1 MRSFLSNGGKIVTAH
16 EPNYHWDL
24 QNGRHWVVAKYF
36 SGLALSPFSGECVC
50 IDSETGHVTASIE
63 IRPKT
68 NYVCDISSMLER
80 RRANPING
88 PWCSVVLH
96 PGSTLTI
103 RFPTADVHSASNDAT
118 QLLPTD
124 QFEAEFLPKDLTTLR
139 QLKTTYDVELYEE
152 ISYNEALVGDALE
165 MDVSQ
170 MAQGEVKLK
179 YHEGK
184 PLALKGGHN
193 SFLYQWGLKSTNEDV
208 PDKLRAIVKLSLALT
223 HHYHIIGSDR
233 GLRSVFG
240 SSVSKQYNPTK
251 TMESGMG
258 NVYGGGY
265 DLIGDNRKA
274 SIYCRTDEE
283 LLPNDCESTAYDLH
297 ANRIVPFP
305 GTVYNVTPYP
315 IRGFQIYDMGIQKS
329 PISYACVCVDQRGKE
344 TSRLVLEANNE
355 VQQTYKVR
363 RKETSHRLLPYISL
377 PWRKVALI
385 LEGPTST
392 RFIML
397 QHTSKKIVKLQVGTT
412 LSMTCAF
419 DPNVQ
424 TSASNGLI
432 STTWLPKIPNEFHYT
447 VIHTPHGRELI
458 RRSHKDAIVGTPNA
472 LEVSYQGNTT
482 KSAYNQLRITSSR
495 GAVLISKDPAHAH
508 YVPMRFLCGKTSES
522 SGMPIITDDKP
533 TSDISAPFIPN
544 TIESSTRYTWKIVK
558 VAVETTDPYM
568 QGCGV
573 TQVSAELFKPE
584 TPQLYDAEGQS
595 QFGCTIDIQAA
606 KEAAF
611 YCPAPYVLDPP
622 NCFSQVYVD
631 GEVKSMSELSKSLM
645 ASRSN
650 HFVILRLYSSLIGPE
665 ETLHQTP
672 PLECRC
678 VTIKGVVLSTIQ
690 IENYYTKW

>member
-1 MRSFLSNGGKIVTAH
+1 MSFALCTIALQSIVYLNALSCDFGDPPGSLSSNALVACHIDLETVNSATVICPRRVNDTKYAWHPQPYVGNHSHLNAYVSENGNFRSVGISDAVITDAPGDYIWTDSNEANATLHLNLGDYSDIYVITERRLIFICGPRDLVLTNELQRHIDSLNDSRLMVELPWTSTTPLAHEISKIGKGLGVYFLYRDRVHLPLQGCGSRPSPLFASDNEVTVDPVTGIRSCVADPMSETFIGFLYEGRIEPADCMRSFLSNGGKIVTAH
-16 EPNYHWDL
+16 EPHYHWDL

-103 RFPTADVHSASNDAT
+103 RFPIADGDSVSNDAT

-124 QFEAEFLPKDLTTLR
+124 KFEVEFLPKDLTTLR
-139 QLKTTYDVELYEE
+139 QLKTAYDFDVYEE
-152 ISYNEALVGDALE
+152 ISYNEALAGDALE
-165 MDVSQ
+165 MNVSQ

-179 YHEGK
+179 YHADK

-193 SFLYQWGLKSTNEDV
+193 YFMYQWRLKSTNGDV

-223 HHYHIIGSDR
+223 HPYHIIGSDR

-274 SIYCRTDEE
+274 GIYCRTDEE

-329 PISYACVCVDQRGKE
+329 PISYACICVDQRGKE

-363 RKETSHRLLPYISL
+363 RKETSHGLLPYISL

-397 QHTSKKIVKLQVGTT
+397 QHTSKKS
-412 LSMTCAF
+412 LSYRLA
-419 DPNVQ
+419 Q
-424 TSASNGLI
+424 
-432 STTWLPKIPNEFHYT
+432 
-447 VIHTPHGRELI
+447 R
-458 RRSHKDAIVGTPNA
+458 
-472 LEVSYQGNTT
+472 
-482 KSAYNQLRITSSR
+482 
-495 GAVLISKDPAHAH
+495 
-508 YVPMRFLCGKTSES
+508 
-522 SGMPIITDDKP
+522 
-533 TSDISAPFIPN
+533 
-544 TIESSTRYTWKIVK
+544 
-558 VAVETTDPYM
+558 
-568 QGCGV
+568 
-573 TQVSAELFKPE
+573 
-584 TPQLYDAEGQS
+584 
-595 QFGCTIDIQAA
+595 
-606 KEAAF
+606 
-611 YCPAPYVLDPP
+611 CP
-622 NCFSQVYVD
+622 
-631 GEVKSMSELSKSLM
+631 
-645 ASRSN
+645 
-650 HFVILRLYSSLIGPE
+650 
-665 ETLHQTP
+665 
-672 PLECRC
+672 
-678 VTIKGVVLSTIQ
+678 
-690 IENYYTKW
+690 